1 MYYYREQNMLYMS
14 NRNAYRIYVDL
25 NDDQYKQLRE
35 DVDNLFKGH
44 VRETE
49 YGLFAEDSPGVS
61 SAFSEKDP
69 RYVSKSDIKR
79 ELSRY
84 SEIIDKIEH
93 IYANDTNGK
102 RTEKELEI

>member
-1 MYYYREQNMLYMS
+1 MPLYMS
-14 NRNAYRIYVDL
+14 SRNAYRIHVSTD
-25 NDDQYKQLRE
+25 NDKYKDLRE
-35 DVDNLFKGH
+35 DVDDLFKGH

-69 RYVSKSDIKR
+69 RYVSKSTIKR
-79 ELSRY
+79 ELSQY
-84 SEIIDKIEH
+84 SNIIDTIEH

-102 RTEKELEI
+102 RTEKELELSNGF